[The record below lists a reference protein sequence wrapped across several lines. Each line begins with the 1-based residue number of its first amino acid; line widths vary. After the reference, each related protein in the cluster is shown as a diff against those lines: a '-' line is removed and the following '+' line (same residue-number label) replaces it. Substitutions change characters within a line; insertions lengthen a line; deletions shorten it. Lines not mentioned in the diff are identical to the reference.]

1 MLGDKSL
8 FLSQRFQCNRK
19 CTVLVHKQLEI
30 VSRSFSTLKGEMIPY
45 IIKKQSSRL
54 NTARKD
60 DDTNTSLDDERKGN
74 LV

>member
-1 MLGDKSL
+1 M
-8 FLSQRFQCNRK
+8 
-19 CTVLVHKQLEI
+19 
-30 VSRSFSTLKGEMIPY
+30 PY

-60 DDTNTSLDDERKGN
+60 DDINTSLDGDKKGN